1 MTRPA
6 EAGRAGN
13 GGVAPGGR
21 DARVL
26 IVDDSTFVRKAL
38 RKVFEARTGL
48 SVAGEAGDG
57 YEAVRMCGALAPDI
71 VTLDIQMPGM
81 DGLAALKEIKRQ
93 WPSLP
98 VLVLASAS
106 SNGPE
111 VAMEALALGAFEFV
125 DKGQFRSMDFQLMGE
140 EVVRKVRVGL
150 AVSAA
155 TAPVAPAAAGRPRPV
170 RPAPREG
177 APSPLK
183 QDAQAVCIGASTGG
197 PAALG
202 VILERLPA
210 GFPFPVAIVQHMPVG
225 FTAAFAER
233 LNQSSRLEVREARG
247 GEPFLPG
254 WAFLAPA
261 GYHLVFGAGAGGP
274 QVELAAEP
282 AGGAHVPSVDV
293 LLSSAARTFGS
304 RAIGIVLTGMGS
316 DGREGAKAL
325 VAAGGTVVAESEASC
340 AVYGMPRA
348 VVEAGLASAVWSAD
362 EIASEL
368 RRLAGAPPEEGGE
381 GQ

>member
-1 MTRPA
+1 M
-6 EAGRAGN
+6 N
-13 GGVAPGGR
+13 GGAPVNGAR
-21 DARVL
+21 EARVL
-26 IVDDSTFVRKAL
+26 VVDDSTFVRKAL
-38 RKVFEARTGL
+38 RKVFESRSGL

-57 YEAVRMCGALAPDI
+57 LEAVRLCGALAPDI

-81 DGLAALKEIKRQ
+81 DGLAALKEIKRR
-93 WPSLP
+93 WPALP
-98 VLVLASAS
+98 VVVLASAA

-125 DKGQFRSMDFQLMGE
+125 DKGQFRSMDFQIMGE
-140 EVVRKVRVGL
+140 EVVRKVRAGL
-150 AVSAA
+150 AAA
-155 TAPVAPAAAGRPRPV
+155 APAAAQAAGPAAAGVPAVPAAAPPRPV
-170 RPAPREG
+170 RRAAATGLPGRDLE
-177 APSPLK
+177 
-183 QDAQAVCIGASTGG
+183 AVCIGASTGG

-202 VILERLPA
+202 EILGRLPA

-225 FTAAFAER
+225 FTSAFAER

-261 GYHLVFGAGAGGP
+261 GQHLVFAEGP
-274 QVELAAEP
+274 DGVRVELTPDP

-293 LLSSAARTFGS
+293 LLASAARTFGR
-304 RAIGIVLTGMGS
+304 RALGVVLTGMGS

-325 VAAGGTVVAESEASC
+325 VAAGGTVVAESEESC

-348 VVEAGLASAVWSAD
+348 VVEAGLASAVWSAV

-368 RRLAGAPPEEGGE
+368 RRLAGAPPAEGGE
-381 GQ
+381 DR

>member
-1 MTRPA
+1 MTGPA
-6 EAGRAGN
+6 EGGRARTGPN
-13 GGVAPGGR
+13 GTR
-21 DARVL
+21 EARVL
-26 IVDDSTFVRKAL
+26 VVDDSTFVRKAL
-38 RKVFEARTGL
+38 RKVFESRSGL
-48 SVAGEAGDG
+48 TVAGEAGDG
-57 YEAVRMCGALAPDI
+57 LEAVRMCGVLAPDI

-81 DGLAALKEIKRQ
+81 DGLAALKEIKRL
-93 WPSLP
+93 WPGLP

-125 DKGQFRSMDFQLMGE
+125 DKGQFRSMDFQIMGE
-140 EVVRKVRVGL
+140 EVVRKVRAGL
-150 AVSAA
+150 A
-155 TAPVAPAAAGRPRPV
+155 AAAPLPEELPSAPPPPRPA
-170 RPAPREG
+170 RRAG
-177 APSPLK
+177 APGLPRT
-183 QDAQAVCIGASTGG
+183 DIEAVCIGASTGG

-202 VILERLPA
+202 TIVGRLPA
-210 GFPFPVAIVQHMPVG
+210 GFPFPIAIVQHMPVG

-247 GEPFLPG
+247 GEAFLPG

-261 GYHLVFGAGAGGP
+261 GQHLVFEEGP
-274 QVELAAEP
+274 DGVRVQLSAEP
-282 AGGAHVPSVDV
+282 AGGSHVPSVDV
-293 LLSSAARTFGS
+293 LLAAAARTFGR

-325 VAAGGTVVAESEASC
+325 AASGGTVIAESEESC

-348 VVEAGLASAVWSAD
+348 VVEAGLAAAVWSAD
-362 EIASEL
+362 EIASEM

-381 GQ
+381 DR

>member
-6 EAGRAGN
+6 ENGRAGN
-13 GGVAPGGR
+13 PDAGRGRR

-38 RKVFEARTGL
+38 RKVFEARSGL

-57 YEAVRMCGALAPDI
+57 HEAVRMCGALSPDI

-81 DGLAALKEIKRQ
+81 DGLAALREIKRQ

-98 VLVLASAS
+98 VLVLASAA

-111 VAMEALALGAFEFV
+111 VAMEALAFGAFEFV

-140 EVVRKVRVGL
+140 EVVRKVRAGL
-150 AVSAA
+150 AASAGPPA
-155 TAPVAPAAAGRPRPV
+155 VAPAAPPRLPFARPEGVPSSL
-170 RPAPREG
+170 PRDVE
-177 APSPLK
+177 
-183 QDAQAVCIGASTGG
+183 AVCIGASTGG
-197 PAALG
+197 PATLS
-202 VILERLPA
+202 VILGRLPA
-210 GFPFPVAIVQHMPVG
+210 GFPFPIAIVQHMPVG

-233 LNQSSRLEVREARG
+233 LNQSSRLEIREARG

-261 GYHLVFGAGAGGP
+261 GYHLVFGSGAGGP
-274 QVELAAEP
+274 QVELSAEP

-304 RAIGIVLTGMGS
+304 RALGIVLTGMGS

-325 VAAGGTVVAESEASC
+325 VATGGTVVAESEESC

-348 VVEAGLASAVWSAD
+348 VVEAGLASAVWTAD

-381 GQ
+381 GR